1 MPTQS
6 TTYNSRVTDE
16 SLEKRFRDTFRSQG
30 GAELV
35 DDLYAQGVIVPVV
48 DFTAAATGQQ
58 LAQNLQTAW
67 DFSTGHNTVNNTS
80 TTLISNAGFWQ
91 VDLTV
96 AFSTSGAGPENA
108 TLTITDGLTSKVI
121 WELNPVAP
129 STDYNFGVTDG
140 DFVVFL
146 RSGDSL
152 VATSSNNAVNIDIW
166 YRQIAT
172 VSGDLVN
179 PSGFTSS

>member
-30 GAELV
+30 GSELV
-35 DDLYAQGVIVPVV
+35 DDLYAQGVIVPIV
-48 DFTAAATGQQ
+48 DFTAAATGAV

-67 DFSTGHNTVNNTS
+67 DFTTGSNALNNITGAS
-80 TTLISNAGFWQ
+80 LITNAGFWQ

-96 AFSTSGAGPENA
+96 SLQETTSADLYRIYINDGTTSKNVW
-108 TLTITDGLTSKVI
+108 GLTSHQV
-121 WELNPVAP
+121 
-129 STDYNFGVTDG
+129 GVGGGNTATDG
-140 DFVVFL
+140 HFVVFL

-152 VATSSNNAVNIDIW
+152 LADCAANGRLDVW

-172 VSGDLVN
+172 VNGDLVN
-179 PSGFTSS
+179 PFGFTSS